1 MSAKVGEVRKVAS
14 PNGEYEVE
22 VVEICQGGKL

>member
-1 MSAKVGEVRKVAS
+1 MNAKVGDIKKVES